1 MDLNDDILTSGT
13 HPLVPDTISP
23 YHYKVINQTTMTPIT
38 TAAPITVDERNMLLG
53 QLRLGKTGTQILE
66 ILDVITADY
75 AQPLKYNNTV
85 VPDCF
90 VNVPTIEEIQF

>member
-1 MDLNDDILTSGT
+1 
-13 HPLVPDTISP
+13 
-23 YHYKVINQTTMTPIT
+23 MTPIT
-38 TAAPITVDERNMLLG
+38 TAAPVTAEERTMLLG
-53 QLRLGKTGTQILE
+53 QLRLGKTGDQILD
-66 ILDVITADY
+66 ILDVIAADY

>member
-1 MDLNDDILTSGT
+1 
-13 HPLVPDTISP
+13 
-23 YHYKVINQTTMTPIT
+23 MTPIT
-38 TAAPITVDERNMLLG
+38 LTAPVSADERNMLLG
-53 QLRLGKTGTQILE
+53 QLRLGKTGDQILD
-66 ILDVITADY
+66 ILDVIAADY

>member
-1 MDLNDDILTSGT
+1 
-13 HPLVPDTISP
+13 
-23 YHYKVINQTTMTPIT
+23 MTPIT
-38 TAAPITVDERNMLLG
+38 LAAPVSAEERTMLLG
-53 QLRLGKTGTQILE
+53 QLRLGKTGTQILD

-90 VNVPTIEEIQF
+90 VQAPTTETIEF